1 MITNSEINNKEKQLT
16 ELMVKIVKQPLTP
29 VINDLERLKND
40 ILSVGDALE
49 EANEKLDLVSADK
62 DELLK
67 QLTKKISRLE
77 ERVLNDIAKNSAEI
91 ISDNKDR
98 VEQQLLVFNKSIDG
112 AVSEIICSSDTVK
125 GMLVSFSNKIDER
138 HKELLDRNSCL
149 NSKVDKLVH
158 GLEDTNNKIAK
169 IIEEQEKATL
179 ELTSKNDEIK
189 GLIFKVNK
197 KINLFSLVLLVPALI
212 ATSYYCFQ
220 TLSY

>member
-1 MITNSEINNKEKQLT
+1 MITNSGINNKETQLT
-16 ELMVKIVKQPLTP
+16 ELMGRIVKQPLAP
-29 VINDLERLKND
+29 VINDLEKLKND

-67 QLTKKISRLE
+67 QLTKKISRSE

-91 ISDNKDR
+91 ISENKDR
-98 VEQQLLVFNKSIDG
+98 VEQQLLVFNKSIEG

-138 HKELLDRNSCL
+138 HKELLDRNSSL
-149 NSKVDKLVH
+149 NSKVDKLFH

-197 KINLFSLVLLVPALI
+197 KINLFSFVLLVPALI
-212 ATSYYCFQ
+212 ATSYYCFR

>member
-16 ELMVKIVKQPLTP
+16 ELMVKIVKQPLAP

-212 ATSYYCFQ
+212 ATSYCCFQ

>member
-1 MITNSEINNKEKQLT
+1 MITNSEINNKERQLT
-16 ELMVKIVKQPLTP
+16 DLMGKIVKQPLAP
-29 VINDLERLKND
+29 IINDLERLKSD

-77 ERVLNDIAKNSAEI
+77 ERVLNDITKNSAEI
-91 ISDNKDR
+91 ISVNKGL
-98 VEQQLLVFNKSIDG
+98 VEQQLLVFNKSIEG

-125 GMLVSFSNKIDER
+125 DMLASFSNKIDER
-138 HKELLDRNSCL
+138 HKELLDSNRCID
-149 NSKVDKLVH
+149 SKIDALAH
-158 GLEDTNNKIAK
+158 ELEGTNNKTAK
-169 IIEEQEKATL
+169 IIEEQEKKTL

-189 GLIFKVNK
+189 GLILKVDK
-197 KINLFSLVLLVPALI
+197 KISLFSLALLVSALI
-212 ATSYYCFQ
+212 ATSYYFFQ

>member
-1 MITNSEINNKEKQLT
+1 MITNSEINKERQLT
-16 ELMVKIVKQPLTP
+16 DLMGRIVKQPLAP

-67 QLTKKISRLE
+67 QLTKKMSRLE
-77 ERVLNDIAKNSAEI
+77 ERVLNDIAKNSSEI
-91 ISDNKDR
+91 ISDNKDI
-98 VEQQLLVFNKSIDG
+98 VEQQLLVFNKSMEG

-125 GMLVSFSNKIDER
+125 DMLVSFSNKIDER
-138 HKELLDRNSCL
+138 HKALLDRNSCL
-149 NSKVDKLVH
+149 DSKIDALVH

-197 KINLFSLVLLVPALI
+197 KINLFSLVLLVPTLI
-212 ATSYYCFQ
+212 ATSYYCFR

>member
-16 ELMVKIVKQPLTP
+16 ELMVKIVKQPLAP

-197 KINLFSLVLLVPALI
+197 KINLFSLRM
-212 ATSYYCFQ
+212 
-220 TLSY
+220 

>member
-1 MITNSEINNKEKQLT
+1 MITNSEINKERQLT
-16 ELMVKIVKQPLTP
+16 DLMGRIVKQPLAP

-77 ERVLNDIAKNSAEI
+77 ERILNDIAKNSSEI
-91 ISDNKDR
+91 ISDNKD
-98 VEQQLLVFNKSIDG
+98 VVDQQLLVFNKSIEG

-125 GMLVSFSNKIDER
+125 DMLVSFSNKIDES

-149 NSKVDKLVH
+149 DSKIDALVH
-158 GLEDTNNKIAK
+158 GLEGTNNKIAK

-179 ELTSKNDEIK
+179 ILTSKNDEIK

-197 KINLFSLVLLVPALI
+197 KINLFSFVLLVPALI
-212 ATSYYCFQ
+212 ATSYYCFR
-220 TLSY
+220 TFSY

>member
-16 ELMVKIVKQPLTP
+16 ELMVKIVKQPLAP

-112 AVSEIICSSDTVK
+112 AVSEIIC
-125 GMLVSFSNKIDER
+125 
-138 HKELLDRNSCL
+138 
-149 NSKVDKLVH
+149 
-158 GLEDTNNKIAK
+158 
-169 IIEEQEKATL
+169 
-179 ELTSKNDEIK
+179 
-189 GLIFKVNK
+189 
-197 KINLFSLVLLVPALI
+197 
-212 ATSYYCFQ
+212 
-220 TLSY
+220 

>member
-1 MITNSEINNKEKQLT
+1 
-16 ELMVKIVKQPLTP
+16 
-29 VINDLERLKND
+29 
-40 ILSVGDALE
+40 
-49 EANEKLDLVSADK
+49 
-62 DELLK
+62 
-67 QLTKKISRLE
+67 
-77 ERVLNDIAKNSAEI
+77 
-91 ISDNKDR
+91 
-98 VEQQLLVFNKSIDG
+98 
-112 AVSEIICSSDTVK
+112 
-125 GMLVSFSNKIDER
+125 MLVSFSNKIDER

-212 ATSYYCFQ
+212 ATSYYFFQ

>member
-16 ELMVKIVKQPLTP
+16 ELMVKIVKQPLAP

-212 ATSYYCFQ
+212 ATSYYFFQ

>member
-16 ELMVKIVKQPLTP
+16 ELMVKIVKQPLAP

-158 GLEDTNNKIAK
+158 GQEDTNNKIAK

>member
-16 ELMVKIVKQPLTP
+16 ELMVKIVKQPLAP